1 MLIVREVFVA
11 KPGCASKLATLM
23 KATVQAGW
31 VGNCRVMTDMTG
43 DFNRVVLE
51 TEVES
56 LAELEQRMQEYSNN
70 QALHEKMKG
79 YTDLYETGGREIFR
93 VWG

>member
-1 MLIVREVFVA
+1 MLVVREVFVA
-11 KPGCASKLATLM
+11 NPGCASKLAALF
-23 KATVQAGW
+23 KETVQSGWAGA
-31 VGNCRVMTDMTG
+31 CRVMTDITG

-56 LAELEQRMQEYSNN
+56 LAELEKRMQEYMNN
-70 QALHEKMKG
+70 KAMHEKMKG
-79 YTDLYETGGREIFR
+79 YTDLYKTGGREIFR

>member
-11 KPGCASKLATLM
+11 KPGNASKLAALF
-23 KATVQAGW
+23 KDTVQAGW
-31 VGNCRVMTDMTG
+31 TGTCRVMTDMTG

-56 LAELEQRMQEYSNN
+56 LAELERRMQEYMNDKAMQN
-70 QALHEKMKG
+70 KMKG
-79 YTDLYETGGREIFR
+79 YVDMYQSGNREIFR

>member
-11 KPGCASKLATLM
+11 KPGCSSKLATLM
-23 KATVQAGW
+23 RESVQAGW

-56 LAELEQRMQEYSNN
+56 LAELEQRMKEYSNN
-70 QALHEKMKG
+70 QALHEKLKG
-79 YTDLYETGGREIFR
+79 YTDLYQTGGREIFR

>member
-1 MLIVREVFVA
+1 MLIVREMFVA

-23 KATVQAGW
+23 KETVANGRA
-31 VGNCRVMTDMTG
+31 GNCRVMTDMTG

-56 LAELEQRMQEYSNN
+56 LSELERRIQEYSNDK
-70 QALHEKMKG
+70 AMRDKMKG
-79 YTDLYETGGREIFR
+79 YTDLYQTGGREMFR
-93 VWG
+93 VW